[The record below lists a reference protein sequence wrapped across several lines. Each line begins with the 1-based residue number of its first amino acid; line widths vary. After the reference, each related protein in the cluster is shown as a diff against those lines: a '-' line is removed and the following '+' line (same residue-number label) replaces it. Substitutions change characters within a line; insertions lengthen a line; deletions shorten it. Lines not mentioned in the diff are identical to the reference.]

1 MITNHLE
8 KIKEP
13 MKCLE
18 CGCDNDNYDSEHY
31 YYCSQWKLPNND
43 NNDYDYIKIS
53 LDESYIHCNNYTE
66 PIIQDSCIFLEENNI
81 DIIDANWQEIK
92 LQ

>member
-1 MITNHLE
+1 MITNHLD
-8 KIKEP
+8 KIMKHH
-13 MKCLE
+13 KCLE
-18 CGCDNDNYDSEHY
+18 CGCDTNNYEPEHY
-31 YYCSQWKLPNND
+31 YYCSQWKLVNNND
-43 NNDYDYIKIS
+43 SDYIKIS

-66 PIIQDSCIFLEENNI
+66 PIIEDSCIFLEENNI

>member
-8 KIKEP
+8 KVKKHH
-13 MKCLE
+13 KCLE
-18 CGCDNDNYDSEHY
+18 CGCDTNNYETEHY
-31 YYCSQWKLPNND
+31 YYCSQWKLANNNND
-43 NNDYDYIKIS
+43 SDYIKIS
-53 LDESYIHCNNYTE
+53 LDESYTHCNNYIE
-66 PIIQDSCIFLEENNI
+66 PIMQDLCILCEENNI